1 MNHYVGWLHEVGKLV
16 YIIGSLDK
24 TTQVKAKLDPNDSK
38 YQPYKSEIALIFAAL
53 NNFQET
59 LSRKKNLKCEKVS
72 WEQTGSAKY
81 LKE

>member
-38 YQPYKSEIALIFAAL
+38 YQSYKQKSH
-53 NNFQET
+53 
-59 LSRKKNLKCEKVS
+59 
-72 WEQTGSAKY
+72 
-81 LKE
+81 